1 MPVDGSVPSLP
12 TTSTAEPTPTPAP
25 APEAKQQPLRNM
37 TPPDSDETSLPLAS
51 WQQRSIAFLLDAAI
65 LFVVFAVS
73 LWVVVPVLGNLDLNH
88 EPSATFAEV
97 FNSYLSALFTTLIW
111 VMLFM
116 LVIWGGL
123 LEGCWG
129 RTPGKAAMRLK
140 VVSANDHN
148 LTIGFWGGTAR
159 EIVRSI
165 PFLYVFL
172 NETEFF
178 ADMRV
183 IPEAAAKISLL
194 SGLGLVFLIDHF
206 WLQQNKES
214 QTLHDK
220 FANSHIVSTRQG

>member
-1 MPVDGSVPSLP
+1 M
-12 TTSTAEPTPTPAP
+12 
-25 APEAKQQPLRNM
+25 
-37 TPPDSDETSLPLAS
+37 
-51 WQQRSIAFLLDAAI
+51 IAFLIDAAI
-65 LFVVFAVS
+65 LFVFFAVS
-73 LWVVVPVLGNLDLNH
+73 LWAVASVLDNLNPGH
-88 EPSATFAEV
+88 KPSATFAEV

-123 LEGCWG
+123 LEGRWG
-129 RTPGKAAMRLK
+129 RTPGKAAMGLK

-172 NETEFF
+172 NEAEFF
-178 ADMRV
+178 TDTWSIDIWLIGTWV
-183 IPEAAAKISLL
+183 IPGAETEMFLL
-194 SGLGLVFLIDHF
+194 LGPCLMFLLIDHL
-206 WLQQNKES
+206 WPWRDKES

-220 FANSHIVSTRQG
+220 FANSHVISTRQG

>member
-12 TTSTAEPTPTPAP
+12 TTSTADPTPTPG
-25 APEAKQQPLRNM
+25 AKQQPLRNM
-37 TPPDSDETSLPLAS
+37 APPDPGGTSLPPAS
-51 WQQRSIAFLLDAAI
+51 RQQRMIAFLIDAAI
-65 LFVVFAVS
+65 LFVFFAVS
-73 LWVVVPVLGNLDLNH
+73 LWAVASVLDNLNPDH
-88 EPSATFAEV
+88 KPSATFAEV

-129 RTPGKAAMRLK
+129 RTPGKAAMGLK

-172 NETEFF
+172 NEAEFF
-178 ADMRV
+178 TDTWSIDMVDRYMGDPWSRDRNVLAAWSMSDVLAD
-183 IPEAAAKISLL
+183 
-194 SGLGLVFLIDHF
+194 
-206 WLQQNKES
+206 
-214 QTLHDK
+214 
-220 FANSHIVSTRQG
+220 